1 MSGNDGQLPYLDTFS
16 KAAELSSFTAAGK
29 VLGMTQAAVSQ
40 RIHALEKELGVALFE
55 RRGGRV
61 FLTDA
66 GQRLYAHAE
75 RILELHRQARQE
87 VTGEKAPI
95 RGELLLAAS
104 SIPGE
109 HLLPAI
115 LSIFRRKYPDVR
127 VKVEVTDSVK
137 VMDQVEKGQVH
148 LGLVGRKID
157 DPNLSFKEF
166 ATDEMVVIV
175 PPNHRWHRRKRIA
188 FKQFKK
194 EPLILREQ
202 GSGSRWCFEQA
213 LTRSDHSLDDL
224 QIALELGSNE
234 AIKESVLEGM
244 GVSVLSTHAVQ
255 KELKAKDLHA
265 VTVPELTLE
274 RKLFI
279 VIDKRRVLPAPAR
292 IFLHFLEGC
301 PGAGTAP

>member
-1 MSGNDGQLPYLDTFS
+1 MIDSDSQLPYLDTFS

-29 VLGMTQAAVSQ
+29 ELGMTQAAVSQ
-40 RIHALEKELGVALFE
+40 RIHALEKELGVALFD

-66 GQRLYAHAE
+66 GQRLYVHAQ
-75 RILELHRQARQE
+75 RILELHRKARQQ
-87 VTGEKAPI
+87 VTGKKTPI
-95 RGELLLAAS
+95 TGDLLLAAS

-115 LSIFRRKYPDVR
+115 LSIFRRQNPDVR
-127 VKVEVTDSVK
+127 VKVEVTDSLK
-137 VMDQVEKGQVH
+137 VMEQVTKGRVH
-148 LGLVGRKID
+148 LGLVGRKTD
-157 DPNLSFKEF
+157 DSNLRFKEF

-175 PPNHRWHRRKRIA
+175 PPNHRWSKSKRVP
-188 FKQFKK
+188 FQRFKK
-194 EPLILREQ
+194 EPLILREE

-213 LTRSDHSLDDL
+213 LTRSGHSLDEL

-234 AIKESVLEGM
+234 AIKEVVLQGM
-244 GVSVLSTHAVQ
+244 GVSVLSTHAIQ
-255 KELKAKDLHA
+255 KELKAKLLHA
-265 VTVPELTLE
+265 VKVPELAPE

-279 VIDKRRVLPAPAR
+279 ATDKRRVLPAPAR

-301 PGAGTAP
+301 PGSGLWT